1 MRCSDVFS
9 ACQVHKQ
16 AAGPRHAGAVL
27 RQTCM
32 FGPQQQCLERQSE
45 LTLVFPFP
53 EQTRPQSGLDAHQQ
67 APEAISLC
75 PPVEVIITCS
85 LLGRAQAKANAVTP
99 SSRMT
104 LTLSCHLPRNTALAW
119 HAFRPGH
126 GGQTFNCRK
135 AALK

>member
-1 MRCSDVFS
+1 MHCSDVFS

-16 AAGPRHAGAVL
+16 AAGSRHAGATL

-32 FGPQQQCLERQSE
+32 FGPQQQCLEQQSE

-53 EQTRPQSGLDAHQQ
+53 EQTRPQSGLDTQQQ

-85 LLGRAQAKANAVTP
+85 LLGRAQAKAKAVTP
-99 SSRMT
+99 ASRMT
-104 LTLSCHLPRNTALAW
+104 RTLSCHLPRNTALAW
-119 HAFRPGH
+119 HTFRPGH
-126 GGQTFNCRK
+126 RGQTLTAEK
-135 AALK
+135 LH